1 MPDGSGAFVQKGA
14 QPVAAESYTPRS
26 GVIFGILNQLKEEFE
41 TNLSTAQKE
50 EIKAQEDYAQLKAS
64 KEEQIAAAKEKLE
77 SMQQDHAGNKKA
89 LYDAKEDLELTRK
102 QRSED
107 VEFLRNLRLTCNDLD
122 KQWERRS
129 ATRSE
134 EIKAVSEA
142 IHILTEDDNR
152 EMLHKSVTFL
162 QAREERSNAESSE
175 RRKRA
180 VDS

>member
-50 EIKAQEDYAQLKAS
+50 EIKAQEDFAQLKAT

-107 VEFLRNLRLTCNDLD
+107 VEFLRNLKLTCQDLD
-122 KQWERRS
+122 KQWEERS
-129 ATRSE
+129 KTRSE
-134 EIKAVSEA
+134 EMKAVA
-142 IHILTEDDNR
+142 
-152 EMLHKSVTFL
+152 
-162 QAREERSNAESSE
+162 ERSPL
-175 RRKRA
+175 
-180 VDS
+180 